1 MNECYIY
8 KIFNLTILFVF
19 NTIVCIIKLSSFTE
33 EMII

>member
-1 MNECYIY
+1 MNECCVCE
-8 KIFNLTILFVF
+8 IFNLTILFVF